1 MPVLT
6 AHLCR
11 TWQGQDF
18 VLCDSGTSAPH
29 LIISAALGSSLVP
42 ESSSLAKVSINRWD
56 PESSV
61 PSSGRSVPSSGQVP
75 GGGPSRVATVSGK
88 AA

>member
-29 LIISAALGSSLVP
+29 LVISAALGSSLVP

-61 PSSGRSVPSSGQVP
+61 PSSGQVP
-75 GGGPSRVATVSGK
+75 GGGPSRVATASGK